1 MLHFSRWK
9 TFLIWFAVL
18 LSAAA
23 AAPNFL
29 SDRQLA
35 SLPEWLARRSLDLGL
50 DLQGGSR
57 IMLKIERTDIVKGR
71 LEATVG
77 DVRTRLRDARI
88 PYTGLAGVGQTVEV
102 RISDPNRVQ
111 AAVDA
116 LTPLT
121 APVRTGASSRPVQP
135 ATLLRADQGQLML
148 QITDDGIN
156 SSLSSAIA
164 QSIEVV
170 RRRIAELGN
179 EDPVIES
186 RGADRIIVQ
195 MTGSIDLERLKNLLI
210 QPGDFSFRL
219 FDRSMAPQQAID
231 GRPPANSQILYSM
244 DDPPIA
250 YLVQRQPL
258 LSNRDI
264 ADARAD
270 FDPQNNEGVV
280 RVTLNAEAAN
290 RIAQSTQANLGKS
303 IAVVL
308 DDQVVSTSVLRAPIL
323 DGNSEVAGDFSAQG
337 AQDLAILLRS
347 GPLTAALTTVEERT
361 VRPGLGSETVRSGVI
376 ACLAAAGLVAASMVL
391 FYGLLGIVATIAL
404 VINII
409 MVLAIMSALG
419 ITLTLPGIA
428 AIVLIIGMA
437 IDANVL
443 IYERVREEEKK
454 THLLVAALR
463 KGFSRAASTVADANL
478 TVLIVAAVLLYA
490 SSGAVQGFAATL
502 VIGVFTTFFTACL
515 VTRSIIDIC
524 ISRRK
529 PRTLLA
535 GVRSGIFDGA
545 NIRFMAIRRY
555 TFSILAALSVAIML
569 AFAAVGMHLGIDFT
583 GGSIIEVRA
592 KQGIADLQN
601 IQSRLA
607 DLNLGEIRV
616 DGVGNRSSAIIR
628 VQSQGGGENAE
639 QSAVTLIRGEL
650 DQDYE
655 FRRVEVVGPAVS
667 GELTLTATL
676 GVLASLAGILV
687 YIWFRFEWQFAVG
700 AIIATLHDVI
710 LMLGLFVLTGMEF
723 NLISIAA
730 LLTIAGYSLNDT
742 VVVYDRMR
750 ENLRRYPR
758 MPLPILVDA
767 SINQTL
773 SRTVL
778 TSVMT
783 MLALL
788 ALCIFGGEVIRS
800 FAFTM
805 LFGVAA
811 ATFSSIYIA
820 APLLILFKLRP
831 DASDEE
837 GDKAA
842 TDTDIQSSKPAV

>member
-18 LSAAA
+18 LGAVA

-35 SLPEWLARRSLDLGL
+35 SLPEWLAHRSLDLGL

-57 IMLKIERTDIVKGR
+57 IMLKIERADVVKSR

-77 DVRTRLRDARI
+77 DVRTRLRDAHI
-88 PYTGLAGVGQTVEV
+88 PYAGLAGVGQTVEV
-102 RISDPNRVQ
+102 RISDPNQVQ
-111 AAVDA
+111 AAIDA

-121 APVRTGASSRPVQP
+121 APVRTGASGRPVQP
-135 ATLLRADQGQLML
+135 ATLLQADQGRLIL
-148 QITDDGIN
+148 EITDEGIN

-164 QSIEVV
+164 QSVDVV
-170 RRRIAELGN
+170 RRRIAELGS

-219 FDRSMAPQQAID
+219 FDRSMAPQQAL

-258 LSNRDI
+258 FSNRDI

-280 RVTLNAEAAN
+280 RVRLNAEAAN
-290 RIAQSTQANLGKS
+290 HIAQSTQTNLGKS

-347 GPLTAALTTVEERT
+347 GPLPAALTTVEERT
-361 VRPGLGSETVRSGVI
+361 VRPGLGNETVRSGII
-376 ACLAAAGLVAASMVL
+376 ACLAAAGFVAASMVL

-490 SSGAVQGFAATL
+490 SSGAVQGFAAAL

-524 ISRRK
+524 ISRRR
-529 PRTLLA
+529 PRALLA

-545 NIRFMAIRRY
+545 SIRFMAIRRY

-592 KQGIADLQN
+592 KQGVADLQD

-616 DGVGNRSSAIIR
+616 DSIGNRSSAIIR

-676 GVLASLAGILV
+676 GVLASLAAILV

-758 MPLPILVDA
+758 MPLPILIDA

-788 ALCIFGGEVIRS
+788 ALYLFGGEVIRS

-805 LFGVAA
+805 LFGVAV

-837 GDKAA
+837 GNKAA

>member
-29 SDRQLA
+29 NDRQLA

-57 IMLKIERTDIVKGR
+57 IMLRIERADIVKSR

-77 DVRTRLRDARI
+77 DVRTRLRDAHI

-102 RISDPNRVQ
+102 RISDPNQVR
-111 AAVDA
+111 AAIDA

-121 APVRTGASSRPVQP
+121 APVRTGASGGPVQP
-135 ATLLRADQGQLML
+135 ATLLQTDQGQLML
-148 QITDDGIN
+148 QITDDGID

-170 RRRIAELGN
+170 RRRIAELGS

-186 RGADRIIVQ
+186 RGADRIVVQ

-219 FDRSMAPQQAID
+219 FDRSMAPQQAI

-250 YLVQRQPL
+250 YLVHRQPL

-270 FDPQNNEGVV
+270 FDPQTNEGVV

-290 RIAQSTQANLGKS
+290 QIAQSTQANLGKS

-347 GPLTAALTTVEERT
+347 GPLPAALTTVEERT

-376 ACLAAAGLVAASMVL
+376 ACLAAAGFVAASMVL
-391 FYGLLGIVATIAL
+391 FYGLLGIVATVAL

-409 MVLAIMSALG
+409 MVLAIMSGLG

-463 KGFSRAASTVADANL
+463 KGFSRAVSTVADANL

-490 SSGAVQGFAATL
+490 SSGAVQGFAAAL

-592 KQGIADLQN
+592 KQGIVDLQD

-616 DGVGNRSSAIIR
+616 NGIGNRSSAIIR

-676 GVLASLAGILV
+676 GALASLAAILV

-758 MPLPILVDA
+758 MPLPILIDA

-788 ALCIFGGEVIRS
+788 ALYLFGGEVIRS

-805 LFGVAA
+805 LFGVAV

-837 GDKAA
+837 GNKAA
-842 TDTDIQSSKPAV
+842 TDSDIQSSKPAV

>member
-18 LSAAA
+18 LSAVA

-35 SLPEWLARRSLDLGL
+35 SLPEWLAHRSLDLGL

-57 IMLKIERTDIVKGR
+57 IMLKIERADIVKRR
-71 LEATVG
+71 LEETVG
-77 DVRTRLRDARI
+77 DVRTRLRDAHI

-102 RISDPNRVQ
+102 RISDPNRVR
-111 AAVDA
+111 AAIDA

-121 APVRTGASSRPVQP
+121 APVRTGASGRPVQP
-135 ATLLRADQGQLML
+135 ATLLQADQGLLML

-170 RRRIAELGN
+170 RRRIAELGS
-179 EDPVIES
+179 EDPIIES
-186 RGADRIIVQ
+186 RGADRIVVQ

-219 FDRSMAPQQAID
+219 FDRSMPPQQAI

-280 RVTLNAEAAN
+280 RVMLNAEAAN
-290 RIAQSTQANLGKS
+290 QIAQSTQANLGKS

-347 GPLTAALTTVEERT
+347 SPLPAALTTVEERT

-376 ACLAAAGLVAASMVL
+376 ACLAAAGFVAASMVL

-478 TVLIVAAVLLYA
+478 TVLIVAAVLLYV
-490 SSGAVQGFAATL
+490 SSGAVQGFAAAL

-592 KQGIADLQN
+592 KQGVADLQD
-601 IQSRLA
+601 IRSRLA

-676 GVLASLAGILV
+676 GVLASLAAILV

-730 LLTIAGYSLNDT
+730 LLTIVGYSLNDT

-758 MPLPILVDA
+758 MPLPILIDA

-778 TSVMT
+778 TSAMT

-788 ALCIFGGEVIRS
+788 ALCLFGGEVIRS

-805 LFGVAA
+805 LFGVAV

-831 DASDEE
+831 DTSDEE
-837 GDKAA
+837 GNKAA